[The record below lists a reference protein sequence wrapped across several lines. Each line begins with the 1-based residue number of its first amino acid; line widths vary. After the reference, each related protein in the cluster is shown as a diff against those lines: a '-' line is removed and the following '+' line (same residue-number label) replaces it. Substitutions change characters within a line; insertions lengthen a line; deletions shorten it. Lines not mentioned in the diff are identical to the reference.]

1 MNDVINRDKYSYERI
16 KTLDADG
23 KVKHSSSNGDAVAR
37 AMLTLTPDQIT
48 DLAEANDVDL
58 DKYKNSGLARMALAN
73 RVRALVRKGTAVQIG
88 DVLVKKL
95 DQKVKVEEPPKA
107 KSAPKGKG
115 RAKKVDEEAEA
126 A

>member
-1 MNDVINRDKYSYERI
+1 MNDVINRNKYNYERI

-37 AMLTLTPDQIT
+37 AMLVLTPDQLA
-48 DLAEANDVDL
+48 DLAEANDVDMS
-58 DKYKNSGLARMALAN
+58 KYKNGGLARMALSN
-73 RVRALVRKGTAVQIG
+73 RIRALVRKGTAVQIG

-95 DQKVKVEEPPKA
+95 DQRVKVEELPKA
-107 KSAPKGKG
+107 K
-115 RAKKVDEEAEA
+115 AKPRKRKETSDDEAEA